1 MTNPEP
7 AGKPRVVIADDDP
20 VVRSA
25 LSLHLN
31 TGFAVVGSARD
42 ADEAIEAVD
51 TLRPDLVILDVEMP
65 GGGGLRATREIRARV
80 PETAIV
86 ALSADESDSTVREM
100 IVAGAMA
107 YVRKG
112 MDRDELERVL
122 RASIDASALEMRA
135 A

>member
-1 MTNPEP
+1 MTLHEP
-7 AGKPRVVIADDDP
+7 AGKPRVLIADDDP

-25 LSLHLN
+25 VSLQLN
-31 TGFAVVGSARD
+31 TGFTVVGSARD
-42 ADEAIEAVD
+42 ADEAIDAAEA
-51 TLRPDLVILDVEMP
+51 LRPDLVILDVEMP
-65 GGGGLRATREIRARV
+65 GGGGLRATQEIRARV
-80 PETAIV
+80 PEAAIV

-122 RASIDASALEMRA
+122 HSSIA
-135 A
+135 AHQMAAA